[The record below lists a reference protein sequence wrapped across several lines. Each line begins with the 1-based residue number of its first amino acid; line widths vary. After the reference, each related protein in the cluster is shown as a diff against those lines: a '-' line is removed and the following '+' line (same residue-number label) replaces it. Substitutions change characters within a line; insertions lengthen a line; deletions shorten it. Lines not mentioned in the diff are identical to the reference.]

1 MSTVLLKIYRF
12 ADTERFSIT
21 RIAAASQARAEEMFA
36 AGMRDVAD
44 VLVDGKRP
52 TLIGVVDERA
62 ESCAYYVGDAIR
74 AV

>member
-1 MSTVLLKIYRF
+1 MSVTHFKLYHF
-12 ADTERFSIT
+12 TDGT
-21 RIAAASQARAEEMFA
+21 RIAAASQVRAEEMFA

-44 VLVDGKRP
+44 ILIDGERP
-52 TLIGVVDERA
+52 SILGVVDERA

>member
-1 MSTVLLKIYRF
+1 MSVTHFKLYRF
-12 ADTERFSIT
+12 TDGT

-44 VLVDGKRP
+44 ILIDGKRP
-52 TLIGVVDERA
+52 PLVGVVDEHA

-74 AV
+74 AT

>member
-1 MSTVLLKIYRF
+1 MSITHFKLYRF
-12 ADTERFSIT
+12 TDGT

-44 VLVDGKRP
+44 ILIDGKRP

-62 ESCAYYVGDAIR
+62 ESCAYYVEDAIR
-74 AV
+74 AT